1 MTEKE
6 IEKKL
11 LEIFPE
17 RILNDFSKKIPN
29 VLEYLSMENF
39 IKYYVELLKRKEI
52 L

>member
-29 VLEYLSMENF
+29 D
-39 IKYYVELLKRKEI
+39 LKKN
-52 L
+52 